1 MAVWRGVGFVAIVLL
16 GVAIAALRGID
27 AWRKEPVIATLHLP
41 PAFQV
46 ARDFD
51 FGRYRLSWSGRGF
64 VVYPQGRPEKVLWT
78 VEGGFLAAGTGQAAA
93 GLLDSGQELHDRR
106 DRLCREQSLEAFE
119 RMGSRLSLKGHL
131 RCNDGVLSSYVL
143 TLEDDGER
151 GLVLVVTLGDSALN
165 RLYLGWRRE
174 VGERIF
180 GFGEVS
186 GVYDMSGRRLAV
198 PAAGTQPAGKGGWSV
213 SATQAFFVTSRL
225 RAFHSQSDAYQLFD
239 LRDPQRV
246 GLEVY
251 EGRLNARIYK
261 GDSLEELRALQS
273 SVPEVVSTPAPHK

>member
-1 MAVWRGVGFVAIVLL
+1 MAVWRGLGFVAIVLL

-27 AWRKEPVIATLHLP
+27 AWRKEPVIATLHVP
-41 PAFQV
+41 PAFKV

-51 FGRYRLSWSGRGF
+51 FGRYRMSWSGRGLI
-64 VVYPQGRPEKVLWT
+64 VYPQGRPEKVLWAA
-78 VEGGFLAAGTGQAAA
+78 EGGFLAAGMGEAVP
-93 GLLDSGQELHDRR
+93 GLLDSGRELHDLR

-119 RMGSRLSLKGHL
+119 RLGSKLSLKGQL
-131 RCNDGVLSSYVL
+131 RCADGALSSYVL

-151 GLVLVVTLGDSALN
+151 GLVLVVALGDPALN
-165 RLYLGWRRE
+165 RLYLRWSRE
-174 VGERIF
+174 AGERIF

-198 PAAGTQPAGKGGWSV
+198 LAAGSRPEEEGGWSS

-225 RAFHSQSDAYQLFD
+225 RAFQSQSSAYQLFD

-246 GLEVY
+246 GLEVH
-251 EGRLNARIYK
+251 EGRLKAYIYK
-261 GDSLEELRALQS
+261 GDSLEELRDLQS
-273 SVPEVVSTPAPHK
+273 SVPGVVSTPALPK